1 MRRRQMIEELLAKI
15 SYIELGLSA
24 LKYNVITGST
34 HEGLRIV
41 DDLAQVLLDLNE
53 DLENSSEVLE

>member
-1 MRRRQMIEELLAKI
+1 MIEELLAKI

-34 HEGLRIV
+34 HEGLKIV

-53 DLENSSEVLE
+53 DLENSSEILE

>member
-1 MRRRQMIEELLAKI
+1 MIEELLAKI

-24 LKYNVITGST
+24 LKYNVVTGST
-34 HEGLRIV
+34 HEGLIIV

-53 DLENSSEVLE
+53 DLENFPEGIE

>member
-1 MRRRQMIEELLAKI
+1 MIEELLAKI

-24 LKYNVITGST
+24 LKYNVIAGST

-53 DLENSSEVLE
+53 DLENLPEGIE

>member
-1 MRRRQMIEELLAKI
+1 MTEELLTKI

-24 LKYNVITGST
+24 LKYYVLNDST
-34 HEGLRIV
+34 HEGLVIV

-53 DLENSSEVLE
+53 DLENASEVLE

>member
-1 MRRRQMIEELLAKI
+1 MIEELLAKI
-15 SYIELGLSA
+15 SYIELGLAA

-53 DLENSSEVLE
+53 DLENLPEGIE

>member
-1 MRRRQMIEELLAKI
+1 MIEELLAKI

>member
-1 MRRRQMIEELLAKI
+1 MTEELLTKI

-24 LKYNVITGST
+24 LKYNVVTGST

-53 DLENSSEVLE
+53 DLENLPEGIE